1 MKSKKEFVTLK
12 DIAKIS
18 GVSPATVSLAL
29 SGDKRVNI
37 KTRKHVE
44 EVAKKLNYVPNEIG
58 RSLRSKKADTI
69 ALIFPDTTHN
79 AFTHP
84 YFVELLEGIMDTVV
98 KNDFH
103 LMISTTPKMNDEK
116 ASYSKILKNRRA
128 DGFILWPSTIE
139 DKNIL
144 EIIGYGFPLVYLSKW
159 HNDNIVTVERDD
171 FGGAYEATKHLISL
185 GRKKIV
191 HISGPLNYQV
201 SVDRLEGYRKAL
213 EESRL
218 LYNPALVFEK
228 DFLYENGKEVVEN
241 LQKNNVEF
249 DAIFAGNDLMAI
261 GAMDTLQ
268 KFGVN
273 VPEDVS
279 VIGCDDIDMASMTI
293 PTLTTI
299 YQPMRK
305 IGEIAAQKIID
316 ILKNEKVNEI
326 TTVVPTELVIRRSC
340 GAKNNEIML

>member
-1 MKSKKEFVTLK
+1 MKNKKDFVTLK

-84 YFVELLEGIMDTVV
+84 YFVDLLEGIMDTVV

-103 LMISTTPKMNDEK
+103 LMISTTPKMDDEK

-139 DKNIL
+139 DKNIF
-144 EIIGYGFPLVYLSKW
+144 EIIGSGFPLVYLSKW
-159 HNDNIVTVERDD
+159 HYDNIVTVERDD
-171 FGGAYEATKHLISL
+171 YGGAYDATKHLLNL

-191 HISGPLNYQV
+191 HISGPMDYQV

-213 EESRL
+213 EESKFL
-218 LYNPALVFEK
+218 FDPSLVFERE
-228 DFLYENGKEVVEN
+228 FVYENGVEVVEAL
-241 LQKNNVEF
+241 LQSNVEF

-261 GAMDTLQ
+261 GAMDALQ
-268 KFGVN
+268 KAGLN
-273 VPEDVS
+273 VPEHVA

-293 PTLTTI
+293 PSLTTI

-305 IGEIAAQKIID
+305 IGELAAQKIIN
-316 ILKNEKVNEI
+316 ILKNEEVNEVQTI
-326 TTVVPTELVIRRSC
+326 VPTELVVRETC
-340 GAKNNEIML
+340 GAKN